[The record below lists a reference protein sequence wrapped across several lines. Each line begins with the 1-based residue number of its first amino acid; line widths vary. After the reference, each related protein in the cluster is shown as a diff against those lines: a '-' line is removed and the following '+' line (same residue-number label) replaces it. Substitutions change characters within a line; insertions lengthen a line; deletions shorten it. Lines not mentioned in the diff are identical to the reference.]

1 VRDQVLYA
9 YKTAD
14 KIVTLTKLLVDDRP
28 RGGKKEKEKRKRR
41 KERKRELKRER
52 LHANRQVK
60 ESLL

>member
-28 RGGKKEKEKRKRR
+28 REKRNKERISEKRK
-41 KERKRELKRER
+41 
-52 LHANRQVK
+52 
-60 ESLL
+60 